1 MQPAK
6 RPAWPPP
13 GDKRPGRDSLLVF
26 SSFDLEE
33 AKYRS
38 QDPLQNVRVCT
49 YSIDAQITKMFFPAT
64 VYSPY
69 KSVLPICCPCW
80 HIYYFNKKK
89 VTQDVIFARKVLKTK
104 WLMYIRPRWHIFHIF
119 HIFIFQ
125 YYSSMNLYMF
135 GSFFPALA
143 ARIRVNCSFGRRND
157 RSTTEVS
164 LNIFPWTMRGL
175 DEVSLTDISR
185 PRTAYRL
192 LWIITTAIHRNSR
205 HPLDRF
211 VCIIWKRCRKIW
223 RRRCVYKTGQMSKEF
238 GESG

>member
-6 RPAWPPP
+6 SPAWPPP
-13 GDKRPGRDSLLVF
+13 GDKRPGQDSLLVF
-26 SSFDLEE
+26 SSLDLEE
-33 AKYRS
+33 TKYSS
-38 QDPLQNVRVCT
+38 QDPLQNVQVCT
-49 YSIDAQITKMFFPAT
+49 HCTNK
-64 VYSPY
+64 Y
-69 KSVLPICCPCW
+69 KSKDHQNVFSCNCLLSLQIRAARCCPCW
-80 HIYYFNKKK
+80 HFFAFNKKK

-104 WLMYIRPRWHIFHIF
+104 WIMYIRPRWHIFHIF

-135 GSFFPALA
+135 VSFFPALD

-185 PRTAYRL
+185 PRQAAVDNNYSYSQKLASPFRPFCLHYLKKMQKNMEKKMRL
-192 LWIITTAIHRNSR
+192 
-205 HPLDRF
+205 
-211 VCIIWKRCRKIW
+211 
-223 RRRCVYKTGQMSKEF
+223 
-238 GESG
+238 